1 MAIDIG
7 RRQFISALGGAT
19 LAWPF
24 VAQAQQPSMPLI
36 GFLSGLSAAAVAR
49 PLAAFFQGLKETGY
63 VEGQNVAIEYCW
75 ADGQYDRLP
84 ALAADLVHRTVA
96 VIVSLGADPAALA
109 AKGATTTIPIVFLVG
124 GDPVKIG
131 LVASLNRPRGNAT
144 GVNFLVSE
152 MTAKRLALLHE
163 LVPTAA
169 GLGVLINPKSAAAEA
184 QMSDAQSAAPALGEQ
199 LVIIN
204 ASNEGEIDIA
214 FATFTQRKAGGLMI
228 ADDPFFNNRRDQ
240 IVSLAAHYALPTVY
254 FFREFAASGGLIS
267 YGTSL
272 TEAYHQVGAYAGKI
286 LGGANPAD
294 LPVIQPTKF
303 ELVINLKT
311 ANALGLTVPQ
321 SLLVAADEVIE

>member
-1 MAIDIG
+1 MAIGIG
-7 RRQFISALGGAT
+7 RRKFIVALSGAAT
-19 LAWPF
+19 WPL
-24 VAQAQQPSMPLI
+24 VAQAQQPSMPVI
-36 GFLSGLSAAAVAR
+36 GVLSGLSAAAVAR
-49 PLAAFFQGLKETGY
+49 PLAAFLQGLKETGY
-63 VEGQNVAIEYCW
+63 VEGQNVAIEYRW
-75 ADGQYDRLP
+75 AEGQYDRLP
-84 ALAADLVHRTVA
+84 ALAADLVHRTAA

-124 GDPVKIG
+124 GDPVKLS

-169 GLGVLINPKSAAAEA
+169 GLGVLINPKSAVAEA
-184 QMSDAQSAAPALGEQ
+184 QLSDAQSAARALGEQ
-199 LVIIN
+199 VVIIN
-204 ASNEGEIDIA
+204 ASNEGEIDMA
-214 FATFTQRKAGGLMI
+214 FASFTQRKAGGLVI

-272 TEAYHQVGAYAGKI
+272 TEAYHQVGVYAGKI

-311 ANALGLTVPQ
+311 AKALGLTVPQ
-321 SLLVAADEVIE
+321 TLLVAADEVIE

>member
-1 MAIDIG
+1 MAIGIG
-7 RRQFISALGGAT
+7 RRKFIVVLSSAAT
-19 LAWPF
+19 FPL
-24 VAQAQQPSMPLI
+24 VAQAQQPSMPVI

-63 VEGQNVAIEYCW
+63 VEGQNVAIEYRW
-75 ADGQYDRLP
+75 AEGHYDRLP
-84 ALAADLVHRTVA
+84 ALAADLVHQTAA

-109 AKGATTTIPIVFLVG
+109 AKGATSTIPIVFLVG

-131 LVASLNRPRGNAT
+131 LVASLNRPKGNAT

-169 GLGVLINPKSAAAEA
+169 GLGVLINPKSAVAEA
-184 QMSDAQSAAPALGEQ
+184 QLSDAQSAARALGEQ
-199 LVIIN
+199 VVIIN
-204 ASNEGEIDIA
+204 ASNEGEIDMA
-214 FATFTQRKAGGLMI
+214 FASFTQRKAGGLVI

-272 TEAYHQVGAYAGKI
+272 TEAYHQVGVYAGKI

-303 ELVINLKT
+303 ELVINLNT
-311 ANALGLTVPQ
+311 AKALGLTVPQ
-321 SLLVAADEVIE
+321 TLLVAADEVIE